1 MNKKLEARVKRLER
15 LLKNESKAE
24 ESMLRVS
31 QLGGTLLS
39 YMLDLNTYVDGVL
52 ADKLT
57 VAYDAVNDLINMID
71 NEL

>member
-1 MNKKLEARVKRLER
+1 MDKKLEARVKRLEK

-24 ESMLRVS
+24 EAMLRVS
-31 QLGGTLLS
+31 QCGGTLLS

-52 ADKLT
+52 ADKLAT
-57 VAYDAVNDLINMID
+57 AYDVVNNLISMID